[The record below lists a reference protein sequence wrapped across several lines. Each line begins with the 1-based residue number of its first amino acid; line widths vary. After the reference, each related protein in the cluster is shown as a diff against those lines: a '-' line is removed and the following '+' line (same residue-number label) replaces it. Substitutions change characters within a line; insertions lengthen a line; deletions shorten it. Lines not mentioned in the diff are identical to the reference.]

1 MTNCNRRIFFSLSI
15 SLTNWSKN
23 TIYNYIKISSTLSI
37 FFYLSFVDVRLRDA
51 KKHKI
56 EWNFAVEKSPTRIES
71 IIKIST
77 CISLLI
83 LTQDSP
89 SRTTWPVWSSSGN
102 ACKSCSSPS
111 HPHPFLAY
119 HTTSTVEKKNYSCKL
134 HLWFQLRSTCLTFK
148 SYIKYLC
155 HTVFLQPAPK
165 ISSTSETNRQP
176 MV

>member
-1 MTNCNRRIFFSLSI
+1 MYCSTSISNFLKFTGLWWYCLKIFSRRKVNWIQFHVHVYIPINSAKPPTGSRQVPVTNCNRRIFFSLSI

-77 CISLLI
+77 CISLLMLR
-83 LTQDSP
+83 LT
-89 SRTTWPVWSSSGN
+89 
-102 ACKSCSSPS
+102 
-111 HPHPFLAY
+111 
-119 HTTSTVEKKNYSCKL
+119 
-134 HLWFQLRSTCLTFK
+134 FQNHMTCLE
-148 SYIKYLC
+148 
-155 HTVFLQPAPK
+155 FLW
-165 ISSTSETNRQP
+165 
-176 MV
+176 